1 MPLIGD
7 QMRRAVNPY
16 LKHILNTSKLK
27 IEMQIEMKWYI
38 FLGLQQ
44 LRQIATLNRILR
56 WETGLLN
63 TSLVALQDGVHALG
77 VESGREVASHAPE
90 APVHV
95 SEAVLD
101 QHILVHPVA
110 DLRKYEIGES

>member
-1 MPLIGD
+1 
-7 QMRRAVNPY
+7 
-16 LKHILNTSKLK
+16 
-27 IEMQIEMKWYI
+27 MQIEMKWYI

-77 VESGREVASHAPE
+77 VEAGREVAAPKAPE

-95 SEAVLD
+95 PEAVLD
-101 QHILVHPVA
+101 KHILVHPVA